1 MWSNSFIQRLI
12 VAETYFLS
20 SIDATEHDIEKFYRE
35 ACCIAFIETFA
46 GTAECQE
53 VWKYFPFSGS
63 PVGCSVLLNVAHEA
77 ATAYPFILVPA
88 GADTVAYMPVM
99 SYTYRSCESPGRFGE
114 PEYAMRKRM
123 SPLDTGWRLPPM

>member
-53 VWKYFPFSGS
+53 IYSSVGFTDGLYIFRCV
-63 PVGCSVLLNVAHEA
+63 VGCHVGEIIEYGVEIFSVLG
-77 ATAYPFILVPA
+77 IA
-88 GADTVAYMPVM
+88 G
-99 SYTYRSCESPGRFGE
+99 
-114 PEYAMRKRM
+114 RM
-123 SPLDTGWRLPPM
+123 FCAFECGA